1 MKIKALSSKELELI
15 QDILDAHVAQVLSE
29 PDTDYLSIAK
39 TLKVI
44 SKIDSN
50 RRAKWRKETF
60 GPYEEIA
67 DEALKTQ
74 SAFASVDR
82 PF

>member
-1 MKIKALSSKELELI
+1 MKIKALSSKELEII

-29 PDTDYLSIAK
+29 PDTDYLALAK

-44 SKIDSN
+44 HKIDNN
-50 RRAKWRKETF
+50 RRAKWHKEKF
-60 GPYEEIA
+60 GVYEEIA
-67 DEALKTQ
+67 DEALKMQPT
-74 SAFASVDR
+74 FDPDDR